1 MMYKGNGRM
10 IMSERHAYR
19 TNVQWSTKRKG
30 KLSTFGMPTI
40 EVATPPEFPSGHPDI
55 WSPEHLFVGA
65 AEVCLMT
72 TFLAIA
78 EKSKLQFVN
87 YVSEAEGTLE
97 KTESGFQVTT
107 IVIRPKVTVTVAE
120 DLQRAVKLLHK
131 AEAHCLI
138 SNSMKTTV
146 SIEPEAVLA
155 QLP

>member
-1 MMYKGNGRM
+1 
-10 IMSERHAYR
+10 
-19 TNVQWSTKRKG
+19 
-30 KLSTFGMPTI
+30 
-40 EVATPPEFPSGHPDI
+40 
-55 WSPEHLFVGA
+55 
-65 AEVCLMT
+65 MT